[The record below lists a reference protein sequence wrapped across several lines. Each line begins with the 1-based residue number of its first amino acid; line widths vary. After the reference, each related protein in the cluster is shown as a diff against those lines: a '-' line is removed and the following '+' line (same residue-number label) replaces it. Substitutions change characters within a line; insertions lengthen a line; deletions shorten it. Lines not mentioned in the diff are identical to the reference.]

1 MKDKKYKKLI
11 NWVIDND
18 NAASNYRNWQLCVFV
33 ALFTRGVRSLP
44 NKGDGAFFFL
54 SSDELRG
61 CTRTPQTP
69 PQRWLEEVR

>member
-44 NKGDGAFFFL
+44 NKGDGAFFFCQVM
-54 SSDELRG
+54 SFVY

-69 PQRWLEEVR
+69 PQR